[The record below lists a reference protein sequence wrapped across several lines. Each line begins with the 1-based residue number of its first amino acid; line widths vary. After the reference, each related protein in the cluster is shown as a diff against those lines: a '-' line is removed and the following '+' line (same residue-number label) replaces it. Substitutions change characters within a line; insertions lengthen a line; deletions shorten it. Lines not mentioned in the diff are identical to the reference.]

1 MQQSQ
6 IATELKELK
15 LLLSKIVGSSDLPS
29 KEQFSPQIL
38 DKAAKEFKKLS
49 IARGEW
55 ITEYE
60 LYKHF
65 KDAHYGCGK
74 FIREKFGFSN
84 YFKQG
89 KTTYYNKT
97 DIVSLSKELKLRN
110 VNLARY
116 MELKQDQENF
126 KKKLVDASSNK
137 KASKLKKSYQLP
149 DDLYDINTS
158 EPPRP
163 AIELVKE
170 DIKNLEEEFFQY
182 KLADYIDIY
191 KGNYAMVKFEYSFSK
206 YLNNEIKQRC
216 RKWCENF
223 NYANHALEL
232 LTNKK
237 ASFIP
242 VKEDDMIQL

>member
-1 MQQSQ
+1 MQSQ
-6 IATELKELK
+6 ITTELKELK
-15 LLLSKIVGSSDLPS
+15 LLLSKLIGSSDLPS
-29 KEQFSPQIL
+29 KEQFSPQII
-38 DKAAKEFKKLS
+38 DKAAREFKKLS

-55 ITEYE
+55 ITEGE
-60 LYKHF
+60 LYKYF
-65 KDAHYGCGK
+65 KDAHYGSGK
-74 FIREKFGFSN
+74 FIRDKFGFSN

-97 DIVSLSKELKLRN
+97 DIVALSKELKQRN
-110 VNLARY
+110 VNLTRY

-126 KKKLVDASSNK
+126 KKKLADAVSNK

-149 DDLYDINTS
+149 DDLYDIDTS

-163 AIELVKE
+163 SVELVKE
-170 DIKNLEEEFFQY
+170 DIKRLEEEFFQH
-182 KLADYIDIY
+182 KLGDHVDIY
-191 KGNYAMVKFEYSFSK
+191 KSNYAMVKFEYSFSK

-237 ASFIP
+237 VSFIP
-242 VKEDDMIQL
+242 IKEEGMIQL